1 MEFGIR
7 NRAAFFAHARLAER
21 AICFNGPIVL
31 LALDHIS
38 ARRRRRCRTA
48 LTSRRRRCRTA
59 LTSLRRS
66 VARCC
71 AVSGW
76 ALRRSVARCCAV
88 SGWALRRSV
97 ARCCAVSGWALR
109 RSVARC
115 CAVSG
120 WALRRSVTR
129 RGAVSAC
136 RLGMGWDGRHRCQAS
151 TKGKLAVLL
160 SIMTV
165 SSEGR
170 ISLIRGLC
178 GRPLVA

>member
-21 AICFNGPIVL
+21 AICFNRPIVL

-48 LTSRRRRCRTA
+48 VA
-59 LTSLRRS
+59 SLRG
-66 VARCC
+66 V
-71 AVSGW
+71 G
-76 ALRRSVARCCAV
+76 L
-88 SGWALRRSV
+88 LT
-97 ARCCAVSGWALR
+97 RCCAVSGWALR

>member
-97 ARCCAVSGWALR
+97 
-109 RSVARC
+109 
-115 CAVSG
+115 
-120 WALRRSVTR
+120 TR

>member
-48 LTSRRRRCRTA
+48 LA
-59 LTSLRRS
+59 SLRG
-66 VARCC
+66 VGLLTRCC
-71 AVSGW
+71 AI
-76 ALRRSVARCCAV
+76 
-88 SGWALRRSV
+88 
-97 ARCCAVSGWALR
+97 
-109 RSVARC
+109 
-115 CAVSG
+115 SG

>member
-21 AICFNGPIVL
+21 AICFELPIVL
-31 LALDHIS
+31 SALDHIS
-38 ARRRRRCRTA
+38 ACRGRLWDIA
-48 LTSRRRRCRTA
+48 LARLRGVGL
-59 LTSLRRS
+59 LT
-66 VARCC
+66 RCC
-71 AVSGW
+71 AVSG
-76 ALRRSVARCCAV
+76 RT
-88 SGWALRRSV
+88 
-97 ARCCAVSGWALR
+97 LR

>member
-59 LTSLRRS
+59 LASLRG
-66 VARCC
+66 VGLLTRCC
-71 AVSGW
+71 AI
-76 ALRRSVARCCAV
+76 
-88 SGWALRRSV
+88 
-97 ARCCAVSGWALR
+97 
-109 RSVARC
+109 
-115 CAVSG
+115 SG

>member
-109 RSVARC
+109 RSV
-115 CAVSG
+115 
-120 WALRRSVTR
+120 TR